1 MGVNEMNGSQ
11 QKILDLLKGKSQQMP
26 ATFDELL
33 SASNFGQQLLEM
45 MPDAMMHM
53 SPRPITGA
61 IVTKDG
67 VTQKLYWPTGIL
79 TGIPA
84 FTINKDKAHA
94 AGFNQETKTSPET
107 APIVQTAVH
116 EPEPL
121 KEKIV
126 SQSIGIRP
134 AILAILKGRPGM
146 NGNDLISDV
155 LEISAGSTKE
165 KIAQVRD
172 QMAYEK
178 KLCVVGKQANKTYS
192 LPQPVS
198 LSVAAPIPAEKA
210 GASEKPAAPISAP
223 THPAEP
229 LPTATAPERAPQFQ
243 MMLGDDMS
251 LHIGIDDEILMLSP
265 VQAVRLKKFMNRIFF
280 EGIQYEPT

>member
-1 MGVNEMNGSQ
+1 
-11 QKILDLLKGKSQQMP
+11 MP

-33 SASNFGQQLLEM
+33 SASKFGPQLLEM
-45 MPDAMMHM
+45 MLDAMMHM

-84 FTINKDKAHA
+84 FTIDKYKSHA
-94 AGFNQETKTSPET
+94 AGFDQEKKRVPET
-107 APIVQTAVH
+107 TPVVQTA

-126 SQSIGIRP
+126 RSIGIRLT
-134 AILAILKGRPGM
+134 ILAILKDRPGM
-146 NGNDLISDV
+146 NGNDLIPDV
-155 LEISAGSTKE
+155 LKVSTGSTALKV
-165 KIAQVRD
+165 AQVRD

-178 KLCVVGKQANKTYS
+178 KLCVVGKQSNKTYS
-192 LPQPVS
+192 LPQLGSP
-198 LSVAAPIPAEKA
+198 SVATPIPAEKTETPQNPAHTTTVPEMKIMA
-210 GASEKPAAPISAP
+210 GDDEFIRRVESGKPVKLSA
-223 THPAEP
+223 
-229 LPTATAPERAPQFQ
+229 LAPERAPQFQ

-265 VQAVRLKKFMNRIFF
+265 AQAMRLKKFMNCIFF
-280 EGIQYEPT
+280 EGMTA